1 MVEIN
6 RYSEHSGITLSG
18 LSKGILAK
26 IAGRRKEKER
36 GREKGKRWEV
46 SGGRKVVGWQWRRV
60 VSYGHP
66 QQLSVWVASNH
77 GLTGF
82 LKAIYWSSSSD
93 SDHSRAA
100 HWSHDTHIH
109 THTVQPYETY
119 ETTILLKSKEHRT
132 RTNTHTQRQKSMS
145 EKRKKNSGCCCKHS
159 PS

>member
-26 IAGRRKEKER
+26 IARRRKEKER
-36 GREKGKRWEV
+36 SREKGKRWET

-66 QQLSVWVASNH
+66 QQLSVWVANNH

-82 LKAIYWSSSSD
+82 LKAIYWRGSSD
-93 SDHSRAA
+93 SDHSRATN
-100 HWSHDTHIH
+100 WSHDTHMYS
-109 THTVQPYETY
+109 HTVQN
-119 ETTILLKSKEHRT
+119 ETTILLESGQHRT
-132 RTNTHTQRQKSMS
+132 HTNTHTNIKEQRQKSMS
-145 EKRKKNSGCCCKHS
+145 EQR
-159 PS
+159 